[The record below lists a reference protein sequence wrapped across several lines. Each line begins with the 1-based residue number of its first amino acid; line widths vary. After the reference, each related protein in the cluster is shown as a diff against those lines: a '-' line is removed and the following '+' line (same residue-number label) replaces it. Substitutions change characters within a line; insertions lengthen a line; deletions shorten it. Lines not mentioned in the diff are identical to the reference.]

1 MYDVLFC
8 YSCFVILGCM
18 LLQRVITLI
27 VILTCLATTFS
38 CDQIKADMQYRKAIM
53 NELNKD
59 KQSNTTK
66 DNRSSDSQSLKSNY
80 DKPKTNIKKRTR
92 PVYNSVILGRQEN
105 SVNLKPSKEIVM
117 IDSSAVATDSGL
129 YNLNDKTMLVKQDVK
144 DSGIVPF
151 PSKDMSG
158 KTITSMDK
166 ASPQE
171 IKELEKISLPETK
184 DDYEIKPKNINE
196 EKSNPQPSIVEKK
209 EEKAIIAPVEIQTV
223 NTKAQPVFEG
233 DVIIGGN
240 KKSSVKAEKQ
250 VKQAKQ
256 PAKEQGSSL
265 VYSLQVGSF
274 ESKEEADI
282 LTEKIKAIVKKT
294 YQQEASVNDK
304 MFYRVKVGPFS
315 SMKQANDAMLR
326 IVRSGYYDVYIV
338 EN

>member
-1 MYDVLFC
+1 
-8 YSCFVILGCM
+8 M

-27 VILTCLATTFS
+27 VTLTCLVATFS
-38 CDQIKADMQYRKAIM
+38 CEQIKADMKYRKAIM
-53 NELNKD
+53 KELNKD
-59 KQSNTTK
+59 KQSNSPQ
-66 DNRSSDSQSLKSNY
+66 DNRSSGSQSVKQKENQV
-80 DKPKTNIKKRTR
+80 KTNIKKRTR

-129 YNLNDKTMLVKQDVK
+129 YNINDKTMLVKQDVK
-144 DSGIVPF
+144 DSGLVPF
-151 PSKDMSG
+151 PTKDMSG

-209 EEKAIIAPVEIQTV
+209 EEQAIIAPVEIQSV

-250 VKQAKQ
+250 VKPVKQ
-256 PAKEQGSSL
+256 PVKEKDSSA